1 MNLSSK
7 LANNS
12 KLTSNKCKKY
22 LKNNLYLYYSARN
35 YKLDFYPK
43 KQTIITSKGCNAL
56 AAIDP
61 SVAISKKL
69 LEK

>member
-12 KLTSNKCKKY
+12 KLTSNKYKKY

-43 KQTIITSKGCNAL
+43 KQTIITSKDCNAL